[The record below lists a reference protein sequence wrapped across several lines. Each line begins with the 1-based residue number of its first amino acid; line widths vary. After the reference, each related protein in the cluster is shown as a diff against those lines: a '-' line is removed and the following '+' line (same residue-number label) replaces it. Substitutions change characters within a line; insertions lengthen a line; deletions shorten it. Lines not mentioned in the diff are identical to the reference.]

1 VETILIPAG
10 KFPMGEGGEAHPV
23 YLPAFYIA
31 KYPLTNRFY
40 QSFID
45 AAGYQPPPGWRD
57 GHHLELLSDHPVV
70 NISWYDA
77 VAYCHWLSA
86 ETGKVYRL
94 PTEAEW
100 EKAARGTDG
109 RPYPWGHEF
118 DKACCNTGEGG
129 IGRTTPVDAYPSGA
143 SPYGVMDMAGNVWE
157 WCNSLYANYP
167 YRTDDGREDASAEDW
182 RVLRGGSWFD
192 MEWGAR
198 AARRLSGQPDS
209 VSRNTGF
216 RVVREI

>member
-1 VETILIPAG
+1 METILIPAG
-10 KFPMGEGGEAHPV
+10 EFLMGEGGEAHSV

-31 KYPLTNRFY
+31 KYPLTNHLY

-45 AAGYQPPPGWRD
+45 AAAYHLPPDWQD
-57 GHHLELLSDHPVV
+57 GHYLELLGDHPVV
-70 NISWYDA
+70 NVSWYDA
-77 VAYCHWLSA
+77 LAYCHWLNT
-86 ETGKVYRL
+86 ETGQVYRL

-109 RPYPWGHEF
+109 RPYPWGEEF
-118 DKACCNTGEGG
+118 DKTRCNTGEGG
-129 IGRTTPVDAYPSGA
+129 IGRTTPVDAYPGGA
-143 SPYGVMDMAGNVWE
+143 SPYGVMDLIGNIWE
-157 WCNSLYANYP
+157 WCNSLFIDYP
-167 YRTDDGREDASAEDW
+167 YRAGDGREDKSAEGW

-198 AARRLSGQPDS
+198 AARRLSGPPDS
-209 VSRNTGF
+209 ASRNTGF